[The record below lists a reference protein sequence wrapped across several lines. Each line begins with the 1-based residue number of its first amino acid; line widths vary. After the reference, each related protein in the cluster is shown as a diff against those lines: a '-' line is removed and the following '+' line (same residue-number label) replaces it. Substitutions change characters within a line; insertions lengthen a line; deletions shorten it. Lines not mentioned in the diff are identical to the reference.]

1 MFDFEA
7 FDTLRLDCKWEV
19 RFYRIVENERFV
31 ERVRLANVV
40 IVVAPDLGQHVFWMP
55 PRSGHGHGAAHGGTA
70 IGDVSLPSTPSVAI
84 DTERDDIDNGT
95 PSDTIE
101 ISDEERLPNSNVQL

>member
-19 RFYRIVENERFV
+19 RFHRIVENERFV
-31 ERVRLANVV
+31 ERFRPANVV
-40 IVVAPDLGQHVFWMP
+40 IVAAPDLGQHVFWMP

-70 IGDVSLPSTPSVAI
+70 ADGDVTPPSTPSSAT
-84 DTERDDIDNGT
+84 DTDRDDTGNGT
-95 PSDTIE
+95 PSDTTE
-101 ISDEERLPNSNVQL
+101 ISDEERLPNSNV